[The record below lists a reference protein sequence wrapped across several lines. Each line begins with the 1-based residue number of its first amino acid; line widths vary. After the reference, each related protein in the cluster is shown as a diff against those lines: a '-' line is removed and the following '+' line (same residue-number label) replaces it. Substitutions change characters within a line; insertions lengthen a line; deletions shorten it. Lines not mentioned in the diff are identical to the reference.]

1 MTKDSRQ
8 VKIHISPTEIITIRR
23 NINGKAK
30 YRVQRGENMIRFEEE
45 IKKFKPCAEL
55 AEVEDVIYKY
65 ETKDIVDV
73 LNEMIEELKEEK
85 SAHE

>member
-1 MTKDSRQ
+1 
-8 VKIHISPTEIITIRR
+8 
-23 NINGKAK
+23 
-30 YRVQRGENMIRFEEE
+30 MIRFEEE

-55 AEVEDVIYKY
+55 SEVEDVIYKY
-65 ETKDIVDV
+65 ETKDIIDV